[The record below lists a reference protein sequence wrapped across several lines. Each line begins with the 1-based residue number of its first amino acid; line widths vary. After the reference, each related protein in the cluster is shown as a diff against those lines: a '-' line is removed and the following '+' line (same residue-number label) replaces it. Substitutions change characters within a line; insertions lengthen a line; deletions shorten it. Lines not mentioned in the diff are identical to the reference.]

1 MTNQQITMTP
11 AIKRRIP
18 FYRGVGKISPT
29 MERAIGEA
37 MLKHEKKDGHRQGFP
52 RDTSRGTERALGPE
66 FALAI
71 IDFLKSG
78 QKTFTEINR
87 GLGSNKAKTHRQ
99 LAEMIN
105 DGSIKH
111 VDIKR
116 PKCRLV
122 KGYTL

>member
-1 MTNQQITMTP
+1 MTNQQITMT
-11 AIKRRIP
+11 ASVKQRIP
-18 FYRGVGKISPT
+18 FFHGAGKISPT
-29 MERAIGEA
+29 MEREIGAA
-37 MLKHEKKDGHRQGFP
+37 MLKHEKKDGHRQAFP
-52 RDTSRGTERALGPE
+52 NMAPRTKERALGPE
-66 FALAI
+66 FAQAI
-71 IDFLKSG
+71 IDFMATGK
-78 QKTFTEINR
+78 KTFTEINR

-99 LAEMIN
+99 LAAMIN